1 MVEVLSCS
9 DLHLGNFSTF
19 NRETDNHGIGSRLQ
33 ERIDALY
40 DFFKYGKEHD
50 IKHYIFNGDI
60 FDKRLKEDINVINYI
75 IDNIVKAFSIAPKG
89 SVLYMNVGNHDE
101 SRLYLNPNSCELFN
115 HVHIPN
121 HKIVVVDKL
130 AQLIPLDDD
139 TNLLFIPYT
148 EDITNSKMKIR
159 KALSS
164 LDKPTTVFAHI
175 GLDKSHT
182 GRYKRDL
189 GGSYTEKDIGY
200 DNKHV
205 LNIVLGHYHTRDFHK
220 GKNNSKEKSVWYQ
233 GNLLPMTFND
243 VREDGLGDERGFD
256 VIDTKTGQHDFV
268 DLCKD
273 PYNYPTF
280 NIIDL
285 SSTKLSAEKINELA
299 KNNYVKLVTPNK
311 GKNELKEF
319 NEETN
324 ENLTMVVKPQ
334 VTNEDVDINI
344 SGNDSVTDI
353 LIKYCESKKISR
365 TIQKLALKILNDC

>member
-1 MVEVLSCS
+1 M
-9 DLHLGNFSTF
+9 
-19 NRETDNHGIGSRLQ
+19 
-33 ERIDALY
+33 
-40 DFFKYGKEHD
+40 
-50 IKHYIFNGDI
+50 FNGDI
-60 FDKRLKEDINVINYI
+60 YNKRLKEDINVIEYI
-75 IDNIVKAFSIAPKG
+75 VNQITETFSKTPKG
-89 SVLYMNVGNHDE
+89 STLYLNVGNHDE
-101 SRLYLNPNSCELFN
+101 QSQYLVPNSCELFRN
-115 HVHIPN
+115 VHVPN
-121 HKIVVVDKL
+121 HKIVIVNKL

-233 GNLLPMTFND
+233 GNILPMTFND

-285 SSTKLSAEKINELA
+285 SNTKLSAEKINELA

-334 VTNEDVDINI
+334 VTNEDVDIDI
-344 SGNDSVTDI
+344 SGNDSVADI
-353 LIKYCESKKISR
+353 LVKYCESKKISK
-365 TIQKLALKILNDC
+365 TIQKLALNILNDC